1 MRLDLR
7 GFFGRNLDVLAFAA
21 ALLTIGPLM
30 AWWSVLVH
38 RNISMMD
45 RLVRSQAE
53 LLPEGPDRLHTLAD
67 IDAQTDRQMFMI
79 FGESA
84 MACLLLLILAI
95 VLFLVARHRQ
105 AENTRMQTL
114 LQLTSHQLKT
124 PVAGVRT
131 LLQSLENGSIPAEL
145 QRQFLKRGVA
155 ECDRLEHL
163 VETILAYQ
171 RAVVRRQPHLETVSS
186 EQVVADILD
195 HRATLF
201 PAEHQTWGAR
211 VPATL
216 RCDPE
221 AIHVVL
227 ENLLDN
233 ARKYGGGAVELV
245 ESQLGMRWRLE
256 VKDKGQGFEMSQVE
270 RLFEPFERGGGAGV
284 AHGSGLGLFIARQ
297 LMRRMGGELYA
308 RSEGPG
314 KGATFTMELPR
325 LATELT
331 HGSEVV
337 HG

>member
-7 GFFGRNLDVLAFAA
+7 DRLGRNLDVVAFGA
-21 ALLTIGPLM
+21 ALFTVGSLM
-30 AWWSVLVH
+30 AWWSVLVR
-38 RNISMMD
+38 RNITVMD
-45 RLVRSQAE
+45 RLMRSQVE
-53 LLPEGPDRLHTLAD
+53 LLPEGPERVRSLGAL
-67 IDAQTDRQMFMI
+67 DAQTDRQLLMI

-84 MACLLLLILAI
+84 MAGLLLVTLAGL
-95 VLFLVARHRQ
+95 LFLVARQRK

-145 QRQFLKRGVA
+145 QRQFLARGVA

-171 RAVVRRQPHLETVSS
+171 RAVVRRKPRLEHVSS
-186 EQVVADILD
+186 QRVVDDILG
-195 HRATLF
+195 HRAALF
-201 PAEHQTWGAR
+201 PAERQSWGAR
-211 VPATL
+211 APATL

-233 ARKYGGGAVELV
+233 ARKYGGGSVELSEALV
-245 ESQLGMRWRLE
+245 GPCWRLS
-256 VKDKGQGFEMSQVE
+256 VRDQGQGFEHSDVE
-270 RLFEPFERGGGAGV
+270 RLFEPFERGGGTGV

-308 RSEGPG
+308 RSDGPG
-314 KGATFTMELPR
+314 TGATFTMELPR
-325 LATELT
+325 VPAEAIQ
-331 HGSEVV
+331 GEVV